1 MISNKIKTLFECY
14 RFHNLF
20 KSNIKTKKWNKKEV
34 QVGAKKIWSSLMRF
48 TTWPTRIKFQTN
60 SKFMNNS
67 LYFFFHTKA
76 EKEYLQ
82 PSTKWDKYIIFCSRK
97 GREWKHKKSPWLNT
111 KTRES
116 IFWQYNY
123 VYEIPVT
130 IMIWSNKDPEN
141 ETKHKILDLTP
152 KHFTN
157 LYELTVINDWDE

>member
-1 MISNKIKTLFECY
+1 MLSIPQLVQIKYKDQKMKQKEVHVGANKLSSGLPRDQPVLNSKLIPNSWTIHSIFFFIQRQRKNIYNHQLNEINTFFWFKIKVE
-14 RFHNLF
+14 NG
-20 KSNIKTKKWNKKEV
+20 NI
-34 QVGAKKIWSSLMRF
+34 
-48 TTWPTRIKFQTN
+48 
-60 SKFMNNS
+60 
-67 LYFFFHTKA
+67 
-76 EKEYLQ
+76 
-82 PSTKWDKYIIFCSRK
+82 
-97 GREWKHKKSPWLNT
+97 KSPWLNT